1 MFCVFLITFAHRK
14 LIIFHIDDMANN
26 KTHSMAERWRI
37 SHEWNKRTGLYSFMG
52 RIVVKLLIIIALI
65 VGVVLLLN
73 HFFNLEQII
82 KDYIFEH
89 DDAGVLTI
97 FLISESFLGW
107 IPPDLFIM
115 WSDQFEKPVLWLT
128 ILGTISYIGG
138 MNAYWIGKLA
148 LKFPKFRTWLESRNA
163 EFFVRIRKWG
173 GIIIILA
180 ALFPLPFATTTLA
193 AGMVKYPLK
202 QTLIFGLSR
211 YIRFYLYGAMIF
223 FGMDQLL

>member
-1 MFCVFLITFAHRK
+1 MSKIEKSFAEK
-14 LIIFHIDDMANN
+14 L
-26 KTHSMAERWRI
+26 RI
-37 SHEWNKRTGLYSFMG
+37 RHAYNKRTGLYKFMG
-52 RIVVKLLIIIALI
+52 QIVIKLLVIIAII
-65 VGVVLLLN
+65 VGIVLLLN
-73 HFFNLEQII
+73 HFFNLSQII
-82 KDYIFEH
+82 EDYIFSH
-89 DDAGVLTI
+89 DTPGVLTL
-97 FLISESFLGW
+97 FLISETVLGW

-115 WSDQFEKPVLWLT
+115 WSDKFNAPLLWLT
-128 ILGTISYIGG
+128 ILGTISYVGG
-138 MNAYWIGKLA
+138 MNAYFIGKIA
-148 LKFPKFRTWLESRNA
+148 LKFPRFRRWLENRNA
-163 EFFVRIRKWG
+163 VFFERIRKWG

>member
-1 MFCVFLITFAHRK
+1 MSKIEKSFAEK
-14 LIIFHIDDMANN
+14 L
-26 KTHSMAERWRI
+26 RI
-37 SHEWNKRTGLYSFMG
+37 RHAYNKRTGLYKFMAQ
-52 RIVVKLLIIIALI
+52 IVVKLLVIIAII
-65 VGVVLLLN
+65 VGIVLLLN
-73 HFFNLEQII
+73 HFFNLSQII
-82 KDYIFEH
+82 EDYIFSH
-89 DDAGVLTI
+89 DTPGVLTL
-97 FLISESFLGW
+97 FLISETVLGW

-115 WSDQFEKPVLWLT
+115 WSDKFNAPLLWLT

-138 MNAYWIGKLA
+138 MNAYFIGKIA
-148 LKFPKFRTWLESRNA
+148 LKFPRFRRWLENRNA
-163 EFFVRIRKWG
+163 VFFERIRKWG

-223 FGMDQLL
+223 FGMDQLM

>member
-1 MFCVFLITFAHRK
+1 MSKIEKSFAEK
-14 LIIFHIDDMANN
+14 L
-26 KTHSMAERWRI
+26 RI
-37 SHEWNKRTGLYSFMG
+37 RHAYNKRTGLYKFMAQ
-52 RIVVKLLIIIALI
+52 IVVKLLVIIAII
-65 VGVVLLLN
+65 VGIVLLLN
-73 HFFNLEQII
+73 HFFNLSQII
-82 KDYIFEH
+82 ENYIFSH
-89 DDAGVLTI
+89 DTPGVLTL
-97 FLISESFLGW
+97 FLISETVLGW

-115 WSDQFEKPVLWLT
+115 WSDKFNAPLLWLT

-138 MNAYWIGKLA
+138 INAYFIGKIA
-148 LKFPKFRTWLESRNA
+148 LKFPRFRRWLENRNA
-163 EFFVRIRKWG
+163 VFFERIRKWG

>member
-1 MFCVFLITFAHRK
+1 MSKIEKSFAEK
-14 LIIFHIDDMANN
+14 L
-26 KTHSMAERWRI
+26 RI
-37 SHEWNKRTGLYSFMG
+37 RHAYNKRTGLYKFMG
-52 RIVVKLLIIIALI
+52 QIVIKLLVIITII
-65 VGVVLLLN
+65 VGIVLLLN
-73 HFFNLEQII
+73 HFFNLSQII
-82 KDYIFEH
+82 EDYIFSH
-89 DDAGVLTI
+89 DTPGVLTL
-97 FLISESFLGW
+97 FLISETVLGW

-115 WSDQFEKPVLWLT
+115 WSDKFNAPLLWLT
-128 ILGTISYIGG
+128 ILGTISYVGG
-138 MNAYWIGKLA
+138 MNAYFIGKIA
-148 LKFPKFRTWLESRNA
+148 LKFPRFRRWLENRNA
-163 EFFVRIRKWG
+163 VFFERIRKWG

>member
-1 MFCVFLITFAHRK
+1 MSKIEKTFAEK
-14 LIIFHIDDMANN
+14 L
-26 KTHSMAERWRI
+26 RI
-37 SHEWNKRTGLYSFMG
+37 RHAYNKRTGLYKFMG
-52 RIVVKLLIIIALI
+52 QIIIKLLVIIAII
-65 VGVVLLLN
+65 VGIVLLLN
-73 HFFNLEQII
+73 HFFNLSQII
-82 KDYIFEH
+82 EDYIFSH
-89 DDAGVLTI
+89 DTPGVLTL
-97 FLISESFLGW
+97 FLISETVLGW

-115 WSDQFEKPVLWLT
+115 WSDKFNAPLLWLT
-128 ILGTISYIGG
+128 ILGTISYVGG
-138 MNAYWIGKLA
+138 MNAYFIGKIA
-148 LKFPKFRTWLESRNA
+148 LKFPRFRRWLENRNA
-163 EFFVRIRKWG
+163 VFFERIRKWG